1 MQLSQAIIIIIVV
14 VIVIAIIVAFIILAS
29 LNYPQ
34 MMMAEQEYL

>member
-14 VIVIAIIVAFIILAS
+14 VIVIAIIVAFIILTS